1 MHLAGRAQAK
11 KSYVDVIDLVT
22 GAGLELLVKRLEQ
35 VVADLTGA
43 AATAADQ
50 VVVVAPG
57 DLIHELTIP
66 DMRGQH
72 QALLGQE
79 AQCAVDGR
87 IGQAGQRC
95 GGFLADGDWGQ
106 VGACLREDIQDR
118 HALGRHPKTMFM

>member
-1 MHLAGRAQAK
+1 LVLAGLAVWAQAK
-11 KSYVDVIDLVT
+11 KSNVDVIDLVT
-22 GAGLELLVKRLEQ
+22 GAGLELLVEQLEQ

-43 AATAADQ
+43 AAVTADQ

-79 AQCAVDGR
+79 G
-87 IGQAGQRC
+87 
-95 GGFLADGDWGQ
+95 
-106 VGACLREDIQDR
+106 
-118 HALGRHPKTMFM
+118 